1 MTMKKA
7 KKFFINYLLTV
18 IIMISIIAFGAS
30 GFVMIIALFIR
41 SHDERVFI
49 ANTSMAIVMLSAM
62 LLAMSVALL
71 RARLNKPDIDD
82 DNEFEQKSISM
93 FSDDTKARREFI
105 ELYRK
110 KESA

>member
-30 GFVMIIALFIR
+30 GFVMIVALFIM
-41 SHDERVFI
+41 SYSERVFL

-62 LLAMSVALL
+62 
-71 RARLNKPDIDD
+71 
-82 DNEFEQKSISM
+82 F
-93 FSDDTKARREFI
+93 FSDEC
-105 ELYRK
+105 
-110 KESA
+110 SAITRAT

>member
-7 KKFFINYLLTV
+7 KKFFINYLLAV

-30 GFVMIIALFIR
+30 GFVLIVALFIR
-41 SHDERVFI
+41 SYSERVFL

-62 LLAMSVALL
+62 FLAMSVALL
-71 RARLNKPDIDD
+71 HARLNKLDIDD
-82 DNEFEQKSISM
+82 DNEFEQKYISM
-93 FSDDTKARREFI
+93 FSNDTKARREFV
-105 ELYRK
+105 ELYKK

>member
-30 GFVMIIALFIR
+30 GFVMIVALFIR
-41 SHDERVFI
+41 SYSERVFL

-62 LLAMSVALL
+62 FLAMRVALL
-71 RARLNKPDIDD
+71 HTRLNKPDIDD
-82 DNEFEQKSISM
+82 DNEFEQKYISM
-93 FSDDTKARREFI
+93 FSDDTKARREFV

>member
-30 GFVMIIALFIR
+30 GFVMIVALFIR
-41 SHDERVFI
+41 SYSERVFL

-62 LLAMSVALL
+62 FLAMCVALL
-71 RARLNKPDIDD
+71 HARLNKPDIDD
-82 DNEFEQKSISM
+82 DNEFERKYISM
-93 FSDDTKARREFI
+93 FSDDTKARREFV

>member
-1 MTMKKA
+1 MTVKKA
-7 KKFFINYLLTV
+7 KKFFINYLLVV

-30 GFVMIIALFIR
+30 GFALIVALFIR
-41 SHDERVFI
+41 SYSERVFL

-71 RARLNKPDIDD
+71 HTRINKPDIDD
-82 DNEFEQKSISM
+82 DNEFKRKYISM
-93 FSDDTKARREFI
+93 FSGDTKARQEFI

>member
-7 KKFFINYLLTV
+7 KKFFINYLLAV

-30 GFVMIIALFIR
+30 GFALIVALFIR
-41 SHDERVFI
+41 SYSERVFL
-49 ANTSMAIVMLSAM
+49 ANTSVAIVMLSAM
-62 LLAMSVALL
+62 FLAMSVALL
-71 RARLNKPDIDD
+71 HTRLNKSDIDD
-82 DNEFEQKSISM
+82 DNEFEQKYISM

-105 ELYRK
+105 ELYKK

>member
-7 KKFFINYLLTV
+7 KKFFINYLLAV

-30 GFVMIIALFIR
+30 GFVLIVALFIR
-41 SHDERVFI
+41 SYSERVFL

-62 LLAMSVALL
+62 FLVMSVALL
-71 RARLNKPDIDD
+71 RAQLNKPDIDD
-82 DNEFEQKSISM
+82 DNEFEQKYISM
-93 FSDDTKARREFI
+93 FSNDTKARREFV